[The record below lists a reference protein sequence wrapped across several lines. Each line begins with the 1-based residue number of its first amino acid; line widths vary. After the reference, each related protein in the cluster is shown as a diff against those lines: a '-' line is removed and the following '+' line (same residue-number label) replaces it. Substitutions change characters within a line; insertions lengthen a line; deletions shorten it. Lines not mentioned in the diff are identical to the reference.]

1 MPSTDGKLVGK
12 LPKDAACEVIET
24 KDGWCHIK
32 SGEVDGYVSRE
43 FLHTGPEATIRATQ
57 LVHTVAIAN
66 TDGLN
71 VRQEPN
77 TSSEIVTQVGQGEEM
92 EYVETGADGWVKI
105 SIDGE
110 DAYVSQEFVTV
121 EEKLDTA
128 ITMTELLYG
137 QGVSDVRVDLVEY
150 AKQFVGN
157 PYVWGGTS
165 LTKGADC
172 SGFVLA
178 VFKKYGIAL
187 SHSSRAQANEGT
199 KISASDLKPGDLIF
213 YGNGK
218 GNINHV
224 AIYIGGG
231 QVIHASS
238 PKTGIKIS
246 SYKYRTPVKVCFD
259 EGVDIPEEDDEEYL
273 ISEEAARVRKELN
286 HLSFITREV
295 LIRFYFGN
303 QSIADISKG
312 LDIPEGTVKSR
323 LSAGRDHMKK
333 GLETMEARENCLP
346 GKLALS
352 FGGSDGL
359 KREPISLVEN
369 DLIAQNLLILA
380 YEKPITISELSK
392 AIGIPAAYIEPQ
404 EIDTLRDEAAAY
416 AEALRDAGTT
426 VEVNEVP
433 GSYHGFDADTEN
445 PFVQAVVGRR
455 ICAMRAMLDNIN
467 EGARI

>member
-1 MPSTDGKLVGK
+1 MIKHTREKQVKIVAAGLALCMLAAPLSASAAENSVLMASGGVASVLETERSLEEYLQIAQDAQGASWGYTNIGVAYVESGNLNVRAVPSTDGKLVGK

-24 KDGWCHIK
+24 TDGWSHIK
-32 SGEVDGYVSRE
+32 SGEVEGYVSRD
-43 FLHTGPEATIRATQ
+43 FLLTGPEARIRAME

-77 TSSEIVTQVGQGEEM
+77 TTSEIVTQVGQGEEM
-92 EYVETGADGWVKI
+92 EYVESGSDGWVKI

-110 DAYVSQEFVTV
+110 DAYVSQDYVAV

-157 PYVWGGTS
+157 PYVWGGAS

-172 SGFVLA
+172 SGFVLS
-178 VFKKYGIAL
+178 VFKKYGITL

-199 KISASDLKPGDLIF
+199 KISASELKPGDLVF

-218 GNINHV
+218 GTINHV

-246 SYKYRTPVKVCFD
+246 NYKYRTPVKCV
-259 EGVDIPEEDDEEYL
+259 
-273 ISEEAARVRKELN
+273 RV
-286 HLSFITREV
+286 
-295 LIRFYFGN
+295 IR
-303 QSIADISKG
+303 D
-312 LDIPEGTVKSR
+312 
-323 LSAGRDHMKK
+323 
-333 GLETMEARENCLP
+333 
-346 GKLALS
+346 
-352 FGGSDGL
+352 
-359 KREPISLVEN
+359 
-369 DLIAQNLLILA
+369 
-380 YEKPITISELSK
+380 
-392 AIGIPAAYIEPQ
+392 
-404 EIDTLRDEAAAY
+404 
-416 AEALRDAGTT
+416 
-426 VEVNEVP
+426 
-433 GSYHGFDADTEN
+433 
-445 PFVQAVVGRR
+445 
-455 ICAMRAMLDNIN
+455 
-467 EGARI
+467 